1 MRRRENDGDTWP
13 CPRKS
18 NVLPG
23 NAAITATR
31 ISIALGLAALLSG
44 GVSRNGPKIILCVA
58 GLFLTVFRVWPVGES
73 VRSAFVDM
81 GGKGTLEYLAEVFR
95 NPIYLEGLWN
105 AVLMGVGSTAI
116 ALVLALP
123 LAWVADR
130 FEFPGKKWLTA
141 LVLAPMV
148 LPPFVGAIG
157 MRAVF
162 GQMGALNAVLHGVG
176 LMAQGRTIDWLG
188 RSRFAGILALNGL
201 HLYPILYL
209 NAAAALA
216 NIDPALEE
224 AAENLGCTGW
234 SKFRRVTL
242 PLMMPGIFA
251 GGSIV
256 FIWAFTELGTPL
268 MFNFT
273 RILPVQIFAGMKE
286 LSGNGMP
293 FALVVVMLAAA
304 VGLYWVTRFFLG
316 RSPVPVAGR
325 ATLGRAAKRAGG
337 LKGWLC
343 TGLMCGV
350 AGLALMPHMAVVLM
364 SFGKDWYGTV
374 LPSGWTLEHY
384 REALGHSLTI
394 PSIGNSVRYSGLAT
408 VLDVTLGIGIAWV
421 LTRRRAAMPVG
432 AAALDVLT
440 MLPLAVPGL
449 VLAFGYIA
457 LTQPGRVL
465 AGLNPGLHD
474 PTLLLVVAYAIRRLP
489 YMVRAVVAGLEQTS
503 VTFEEAAQSLG
514 ASPWRTL
521 RRITLPLI
529 SGNVLAGMLMAFAF
543 AMLEVSDSLVLAQ
556 RTPDYPITKAI
567 YELFQLLGEGRFLA
581 CALGVWAMVFLIL
594 TIGMA
599 SRILGS
605 RMGAL
610 FRV

>member
-1 MRRRENDGDTWP
+1 MGAGW
-13 CPRKS
+13 
-18 NVLPG
+18 
-23 NAAITATR
+23 
-31 ISIALGLAALLSG
+31 LAA
-44 GVSRNGPKIILCVA
+44 GVSKKAATLILWLA
-58 GLFLTVFRVWPVGES
+58 GVFLAVFLVWPVLENVLG
-73 VRSAFVDM
+73 AFLDPV
-81 GGKGTLEYLAEVFR
+81 GRVSFAYLTEVFR
-95 NPIYLEGLWN
+95 NPIYREGLLN
-105 AVLMGVGSTAI
+105 SLLMGVGSTAI
-116 ALVLALP
+116 ALAIALP
-123 LAWVADR
+123 LAWVGDR
-130 FEFPGKKWLTA
+130 YEFPLKGWLTGLA
-141 LVLAPMV
+141 LAPMV

-162 GQMGALNAVLHGVG
+162 GQMGALNAVLHSVA
-176 LMAQGRTIDWLG
+176 LLPREQAIDWLG
-188 RSRFAGILALNGL
+188 RGRFAGIVALNGL

-209 NAAAALA
+209 NAAAALG

-224 AAENLGCTGW
+224 AAENLGCTGLR
-234 SKFRRVTL
+234 KFRRVTL

-273 RILPVQIFAGMKE
+273 RILPVQIFSGMKE
-286 LSGNGMP
+286 LAGNGMP

-304 VGLYWVTRFFLG
+304 MGMYWVTRLALG
-316 RSPVPVAGR
+316 RAPVPVAGR
-325 ATLGRAAKRAGG
+325 ATVGRAARRVRGG
-337 LKGWLC
+337 KGWLC
-343 TGLMCGV
+343 AGLFAAVAGV
-350 AGLALMPHMAVVLM
+350 ALLPHVAVVLL
-364 SFGKDWYGTV
+364 SFAKDWYGTA
-374 LPSGWTLEHY
+374 LPGAWTLGHY

-408 VLDVTLGIGIAWV
+408 VLDVVLGVGIAWV
-421 LTRRRAAMPVG
+421 LTRRRAEMKTG
-432 AAALDVLT
+432 AAVLDGLT

-449 VLAFGYIA
+449 VLAFGYVA
-457 LTQPGRVL
+457 LSQPGRPL

-474 PTLLLVVAYAIRRLP
+474 PTLLLVIAYGIRRLP

-503 VTFEEAAQSLG
+503 VAFEEAAQSLG
-514 ASPWRTL
+514 ATPWRTL

-556 RTPDYPITKAI
+556 RSTDYPITKAI

-581 CALGVWAMVFLIL
+581 CALGVWAMLFLAL

-599 SRILGS
+599 SRILGA
-605 RMGAL
+605 RLGAL
-610 FRV
+610 FRL

>member
-1 MRRRENDGDTWP
+1 MG
-13 CPRKS
+13 
-18 NVLPG
+18 
-23 NAAITATR
+23 
-31 ISIALGLAALLSG
+31 
-44 GVSRNGPKIILCVA
+44 
-58 GLFLTVFRVWPVGES
+58 
-73 VRSAFVDM
+73 AFVDAAGRVSM
-81 GGKGTLEYLAEVFR
+81 AYLAEVFR
-95 NPIYLEGLWN
+95 NPIYLEGLLN

-116 ALVLALP
+116 ALVIALP
-123 LAWVADR
+123 LAWVGDR
-130 FEFPGKKWLTA
+130 YEFPLKGWLTGLA
-141 LVLAPMV
+141 LAPMV

-157 MRAVF
+157 MMAVF
-162 GQMGALNAVLHGVG
+162 GQMGAVNAALHATG
-176 LMAQGRTIDWLG
+176 LLEAGRTIDWLG
-188 RSRFAGILALNGL
+188 RGRFAGIVLLNGL

-216 NIDPALEE
+216 NIDPGLED

-234 SKFRRVTL
+234 RKFRRVTL

-268 MFNFT
+268 MFNFS
-273 RILPVQIFAGMKE
+273 RILPVQIFNGMKE
-286 LSGNGMP
+286 LAGNGMP

-304 VGLYWVTRFFLG
+304 MGMYWATRFALG
-316 RSPVPVAGR
+316 RAPVPMAGR
-325 ATLGRAAKRAGG
+325 ATMGRAIKRARGA
-337 LKGWLC
+337 KGWLC
-343 TGLMCGV
+343 
-350 AGLALMPHMAVVLM
+350 AGLFGTVAAVALLPHLAVVAM
-364 SFGKDWYGTV
+364 SFAKDWYGTV
-374 LPSGWTLEHY
+374 LPAEWTLGHY

-408 VLDVTLGIGIAWV
+408 VLDVALGVGIAWV
-421 LTRRRAAMPVG
+421 LTRQRARMKAG
-432 AAALDVLT
+432 AALLDGLT

-457 LTQPGRVL
+457 LSQPGRAL

-474 PTLLLVVAYAIRRLP
+474 PAVLLVVAYGIRRLP

-503 VTFEEAAQSLG
+503 VTFEEAAQSVG
-514 ASPWRTL
+514 ATPWRTL

-529 SGNVLAGMLMAFAF
+529 GGNVLAGMLMAFAF

-556 RTPDYPITKAI
+556 RSTDYPITKAI

-581 CALGVWAMVFLIL
+581 CALGVWAMLFLAV
-594 TIGMA
+594 TMGMA
-599 SRILGS
+599 SRILGK